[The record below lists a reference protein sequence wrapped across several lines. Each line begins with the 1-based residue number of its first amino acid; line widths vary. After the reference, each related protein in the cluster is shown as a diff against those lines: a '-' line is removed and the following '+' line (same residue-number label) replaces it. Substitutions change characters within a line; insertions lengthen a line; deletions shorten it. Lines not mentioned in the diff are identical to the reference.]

1 MGREGLAWDGRVL
14 LGSGVL
20 LRSGGFA
27 LRFLN
32 SSTKSV
38 YGSAE
43 GYVRFYGSVTTLPRA
58 FADLLA
64 CCVGGS
70 GGLLGSG
77 GSAWVGKVLLC
88 GSVTA
93 LPRASVDLLRGV

>member
-38 YGSAE
+38 CGSAE
-43 GYVRFYGSVTTLPRA
+43 GYVRFYGSVTTLLRA
-58 FADLLA
+58 FTDLLA
-64 CCVGGS
+64 CCVKGS
-70 GGLLGSG
+70 GGLFRSG
-77 GSAWVGKVLLC
+77 RSCFAV
-88 GSVTA
+88 
-93 LPRASVDLLRGV
+93 P